1 MPANTFAQNFNSQT
15 FPFSIGSPTDYVL
28 YGQGGQDTAAFYAAG
43 ALCGTI
49 AWSAG
54 VFDIFDANGSV
65 VFNAVAGTLYTFGNT
80 AVAASYT
87 GINVTVIDTIG
98 GGGVTISSVSSSV
111 AINAPTGQAVN
122 ISAPNTNIT
131 GTVTVTGGLTGI
143 AIFGSSACGVNNGIY
158 MAGTGAAAAL
168 FDYASNQL
176 LTTRQAAP
184 GAPTLAAPSANETA
198 LLNYTTALVNVLKIH
213 GLIH

>member
-1 MPANTFAQNFNSQT
+1 MQ
-15 FPFSIGSPTDYVL
+15 
-28 YGQGGQDTAAFYAAG
+28 
-43 ALCGTI
+43 
-49 AWSAG
+49 
-54 VFDIFDANGSV
+54 DANGSSILT
-65 VFNAVAGTLYTFGNT
+65 AALGTNMYGFGNGIVPAT
-80 AVAASYT
+80 YT
-87 GINVTVIDTIG
+87 GQTVTVIDNIG

-131 GTVTVTGGLTGI
+131 GNAVVTGGVTGL
-143 AIFGSSACGVNNGIY
+143 AIFGTSACGVNNGIY

-168 FDYASNQL
+168 FDNASNQL
-176 LTTRQAAP
+176 LTARQAAP

-198 LLNYTTALVNVLKIH
+198 LLNYTTALVNVLKTH